1 MMSLAL
7 LSLCAALLLGTAA
20 PPVVTPGEEP
30 AALPPATLV
39 CVTATGAA
47 SAAQV
52 RRGEC
57 TSKTAKVPADAW
69 FALTLPPGAGSA
81 LLFNTDLH
89 TVKRGVMEV
98 FVDAAPPI
106 LLRATD
112 PPAQRPFYDGR
123 LGVRIE
129 NSPTRPTQVLL
140 RMMHRDKRQ
149 LSNPERQVLLLSADA
164 AQRMQASRFFWQG
177 AFVGLALIM
186 ALYHAILWW
195 AERLAAAAWY
205 CLTLLAIALYFGVAR
220 NLLPLLPLP
229 GAAAL
234 SLAIHPLVGPLFALA
249 YIGFVMSYVTLTSRS
264 KRIMRGLLIAIGLSM
279 PMATVADP
287 LGYVASAATIV
298 NLIGLACTVVTFVLV
313 IAGAYRGDQSSRL
326 VLLSTVAPFFGIVV
340 QIASMA
346 GLFSA
351 YGPATAAMQIGVTVQ
366 IVLLGLALSDRI
378 RRLRVDRDQ
387 AEAVLRLT
395 LPDVIAERLKAGETP
410 IADRHGQVAVLF
422 ADLAGFTALS
432 ASYDPEIIVQLLDA
446 LFSEIDTL
454 AHRYGA
460 EKIKTIGDCYMV
472 VAGAP
477 SPHADPTGAL
487 AELALELPA
496 AAERAM
502 KKAQHLA
509 PGLPDRLPMR
519 VGLHVGP
526 VVAGVLGQQKLAYDL
541 WGDTVNTAS
550 RMESHGII
558 GRVQCTKQ
566 VMELLA
572 DRYEFEPRG
581 EISVRG
587 KGSLPVWLL
596 IGRRKDYAAHAEQS
610 ARENP

>member
-1 MMSLAL
+1 MSLAV

-30 AALPPATLV
+30 TALPAAALV

-57 TSKTAKVPADAW
+57 TGKTAKAPADAW
-69 FALTLPPGAGSA
+69 FAITLPPAAGPV
-81 LLFNTDLH
+81 LLLNTDLH
-89 TVKRGVMEV
+89 TIKRGVLEI
-98 FVDAAPPI
+98 FVDEAAPI
-106 LLRATD
+106 LLRAAD
-112 PPAQRPFYDGR
+112 PPAGRPFYDGR
-123 LGVRIE
+123 LGLRIDT
-129 NSPTRPTQVLL
+129 SPTHPTQVLL
-140 RMMHRDKRQ
+140 RMTHRDKRQ
-149 LSNPERQVLLLSADA
+149 LASPERQVLLLSADA

-186 ALYHAILWW
+186 ALYHAFLWW

-205 CLTLLAIALYFGVAR
+205 CLTLLAIALYFAVTR
-220 NLLPLLPLP
+220 NLLTLLPLP
-229 GAAAL
+229 GAASL
-234 SLAIHPLVGPLFALA
+234 SLAIHPSVGPLFGLGYA
-249 YIGFVMSYVTLTSRS
+249 GFVMSYANLDRRSRQ
-264 KRIMRGLLIAIGLSM
+264 IMHAMLIALGLLM
-279 PMATVADP
+279 PLAT
-287 LGYVASAATIV
+287 LGDQLGWVASTATIV
-298 NLIGLACTVVTFVLV
+298 NVVGLAGGFATLAVVS
-313 IAGAYRGDQSSRL
+313 GSAYRGDRASRIL
-326 VLLSTVAPFFGIVV
+326 LLSTLAPFVGFIV
-340 QIASMA
+340 QIANMT

-422 ADLAGFTALS
+422 ADLAGFTTLS

-487 AELALELPA
+487 AELALDLPA

-502 KKAQHLA
+502 KKVQHLA

-566 VMELLA
+566 VMDLLA

-596 IGRRKDYAAHAEQS
+596 VGRRKD
-610 ARENP
+610 